1 MSGVLN
7 WVNEWHRR
15 ACPQPDDKAFNVQ
28 LGCHL
33 EEIAEMLAWL
43 NGSDVKTADI
53 LKRTMHHVDALA
65 QMLKHGS
72 GNAIIA
78 DRREFLD
85 SLADQI
91 VTATGVGYRAKMDV
105 PNAVTEVD
113 ISNWS
118 KFDENGQPI
127 LNEFG
132 KIAKGPNYK
141 PPVLDGLY

>member
-28 LGCHL
+28 LGCPL
-33 EEIAEMLAWL
+33 EEIDEMLACL
-43 NGSDVKTADI
+43 DGADVATSDI
-53 LKRTMHHVDALA
+53 LRRTMHHVSMLA
-65 QMLKHGS
+65 NLLKHGGGS
-72 GNAIIA
+72 VTITHRG
-78 DRREFLD
+78 EFLD

-127 LNEFG
+127 FNEFG